1 MADGSTYG
9 RDSRRASA
17 PEQPLAPQPAPTVSA
32 QSEAPA
38 TDETDG
44 ADSSARSPE
53 ESLNLETLV
62 TRVEERIRG
71 LHAASAEIGELLGRL
86 ADQSR
91 AASATQ
97 PIGRQQ
103 ADRTVRLLNQTLS
116 RLRRLPELMEEMT
129 EPI

>member
-1 MADGSTYG
+1 MTPTPSLVT
-9 RDSRRASA
+9 SA
-17 PEQPLAPQPAPTVSA
+17 PVQPTAAPPAPAVSA

-38 TDETDG
+38 TDETDE
-44 ADSSARSPE
+44 ADSPMPSPE
-53 ESLNLETLV
+53 EPLTLETLV

-71 LHAASAEIGELLGRL
+71 LHAASAEVGELLGYL

-91 AASATQ
+91 AASVAQ
-97 PIGRQQ
+97 PIGRHQ

-129 EPI
+129 EPV